1 MSHNKYHAVKTG
13 KSASK
18 KEAARKREL
27 ELLEM
32 AGEISNLRCQ
42 VPFEL
47 IPAQREKPTTGKR
60 GGVKPGKMIERAC
73 FYVADF
79 TYLDKYGRQVVE
91 DVKGYKG
98 GQAYALFTVKRKLM
112 LFRYGIRVKE
122 V

>member
-1 MSHNKYHAVKTG
+1 MRHNKYHAVKTG

-47 IPAQREKPTTGKR
+47 IPMQKINGKC
-60 GGVKPGKMIERAC
+60 VERSC
-73 FYVADF
+73 KYVADF
-79 TYLDKYGRQVVE
+79 VYLDKHGRQIVE
-91 DVKGYKG
+91 DTKGFRTKDYII
-98 GQAYALFTVKRKLM
+98 KRKLM